1 MILSWLMKQSL
12 RAFLFQKSFLSLFF
26 IFLQEETNTYI
37 KDRKELM
44 KQEKRLQKISKKI
57 ERKRYFNE

>member
-44 KQEKRLQKISKKI
+44 K
-57 ERKRYFNE
+57 

>member
-44 KQEKRLQKISKKI
+44 KQEKRLQKISEKI